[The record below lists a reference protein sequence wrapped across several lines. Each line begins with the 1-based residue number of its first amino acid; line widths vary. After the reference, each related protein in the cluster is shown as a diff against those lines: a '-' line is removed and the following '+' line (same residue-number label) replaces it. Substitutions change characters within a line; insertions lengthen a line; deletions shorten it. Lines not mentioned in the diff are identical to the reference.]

1 MGGINELL
9 NSESK
14 PQKLTLDWTTEKEV
28 KETLTS
34 NRFER
39 LIDAIEN
46 IDNEVIKSNMLF
58 AFENETIKS
67 NILPVLE
74 NEVIIYNRNIKRRL
88 SDEWLSEL
96 MKKLLSN
103 REKKILPS
111 ELKEHFDEKI
121 YKQIEAEIPN
131 IDNEK
136 IKGNIEYFYENKSLY
151 IPDVLLKEINIYNN
165 NIKPRLSN
173 EWLRWIFNLVLSIK
187 NKRVMPSYI
196 KNQFDI
202 YEELNAVEDPG
213 AKKVIS
219 RYLGKWVLPSFV
231 KEEYEIYT
239 AIEQQE
245 SGNET
250 RKKYLLWLMQNGER
264 PKDVDARIDFI

>member
-1 MGGINELL
+1 MWEINEWF
-9 NSESK
+9 NTESK
-14 PQKLTLDWTTEKEV
+14 PQKPTLDWTTQKEV

-46 IDNEVIKSNMLF
+46 IDNETIKSNMLS
-58 AFENETIKS
+58 A
-67 NILPVLE
+67 LE
-74 NEVIIYNRNIKRRL
+74 NEVIIYDRNIKSRL
-88 SDEWLSEL
+88 SDEWLREL

-111 ELKEHFDEKI
+111 ELKDRFDEKI
-121 YKQIEAEIPN
+121 YKLIEAEIPN
-131 IDNEK
+131 IDNER
-136 IKGNIEYFYENKSLY
+136 IRSTIQYFFENKSFY
-151 IPDVLLKEINIYNN
+151 IPDVLLEEINIYNHD
-165 NIKPRLSN
+165 IKPKLSD
-173 EWLRWIFNLVLSIK
+173 EWLRGVFDLILSIK
-187 NKRVMPSYI
+187 NMRALPSYI
-196 KNQFDI
+196 KKQFDI
-202 YEELNAVEDPG
+202 YEELNAVKDPG

-231 KEEYEIYT
+231 KEEYEVYT

-250 RKKYLLWLMQNGER
+250 RKKYLLWLMQDGER
-264 PKDVDARIDFI
+264 PKDVDARIDLI